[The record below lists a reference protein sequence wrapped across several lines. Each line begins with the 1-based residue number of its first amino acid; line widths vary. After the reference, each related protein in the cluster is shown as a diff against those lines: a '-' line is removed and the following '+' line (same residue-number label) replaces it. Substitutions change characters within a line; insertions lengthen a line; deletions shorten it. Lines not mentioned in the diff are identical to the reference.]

1 MRLRFKTILSFIIIL
16 LISILLVG
24 AGYVYYKEHI
34 KKEALIIANGDLT
47 INYVNGDKFSNNK
60 NKKLSFSV
68 TNDSDKVRYYY
79 ILIKNIKG
87 NNKKVSYELKSQK
100 KDILLKGKL
109 KSEIIYNS
117 IAINPKMTD
126 NYTITFTTNNNESY
140 GGEVAV
146 ESKLKDEMTFSD
158 VILQNNKVN
167 EATISKIGEISTEDE
182 GLQKSS
188 DTFGPTYYFRGNVQD
203 NYVSFGNMTWRI
215 VKINGDGSVK
225 LVLNDILDVLGKYYE
240 GSSYDYNSSQIKKEL
255 KKWYDTRLDTYSD
268 LIANYKFCNDNVQD
282 DKTGNYI
289 AYNRINVDLIP
300 NFVCFGEKINTK
312 IGLLTADEVM
322 LAGGGEKEN
331 TNYYLYNDKIENEYY
346 TMTSAKYA
354 NDIYYPYMVSKSGN
368 IISNIAGNLNRGIR
382 PVINIVHSVTAVGKG
397 TINDPYIIEGLI
409 QK

>member
-331 TNYYLYNDKIENEYY
+331 NNYYLYNDKIENEYY